1 MKPVPKRT
9 LHSVLIKK
17 QVLNMLIQRS
27 VLVVANVLR
36 PAHRRHRVLNWPRE
50 MSLLLNVTSAGEGIM
65 ALSAWNIVV
74 KRPFPLSEIIG
85 RNRDDK

>member
-1 MKPVPKRT
+1 M
-9 LHSVLIKK
+9 KK

-27 VLVVANVLR
+27 VLVVENVLR
-36 PAHRRHRVLNWPRE
+36 LAHKRHQALNWPRK
-50 MSLLLNVTSAGEGIM
+50 MGLLLNVTSAGEGIM